1 MLRFAPEK
9 IKRQTASGVADA
21 AGEPF

>member
-21 AGEPF
+21 AGKPF